1 MVLSV
6 IQVNF
11 VEFVEAHRG
20 FIYEDDVVILGDEE
34 LMTVSLI
41 LILDIMECLEV
52 DLNIVWYA
60 SRDQIEL
67 RNTLEFIRLC
77 LFTIK

>member
-1 MVLSV
+1 
-6 IQVNF
+6 
-11 VEFVEAHRG
+11 
-20 FIYEDDVVILGDEE
+20 
-34 LMTVSLI
+34 MTVSLI

-52 DLNIVWYA
+52 GLNIVWYA

-77 LFTIK
+77 LFTIKLIIADDFLPDIA